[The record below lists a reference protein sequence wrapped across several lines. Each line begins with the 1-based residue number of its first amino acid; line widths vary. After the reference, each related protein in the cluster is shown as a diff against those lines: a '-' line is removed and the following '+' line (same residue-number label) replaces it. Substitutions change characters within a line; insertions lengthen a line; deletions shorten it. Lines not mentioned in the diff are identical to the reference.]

1 MSSTAADALADVQP
15 RGKAGLPTRS
25 RTLRRAGFALI
36 ALIGSAIV
44 IAGVFAALWPVT
56 FDSREELFE
65 IPKGTWA
72 RRMAG
77 EKREILPSTI
87 HLVVGIRDTLV
98 LKNSDDVPQ
107 IFAHRAMRDAMV
119 KGNQAGPALNAG
131 QTFSLPFTT
140 PSENYFACTAHASGQ
155 LLVAVEAAPTGP
167 WSRVSWRVRRM
178 VRRLS
183 ES

>member
-56 FDSREELFE
+56 FDSRGELFE

-107 IFAHRAMRDAMV
+107 IF
-119 KGNQAGPALNAG
+119 GPTLLMPG